1 MDEKLLELMKLNGE
15 LRVAFMQMGIDQHK
29 ALELAGEAMNKF
41 YDSDCMDKTYKAT
54 YEDNM

>member
-1 MDEKLLELMKLNGE
+1 MKLNGE

-41 YDSDCMDKTYKAT
+41 HDSDCMDKTYKAT
-54 YEDNM
+54 YKALEQ